1 MSMKNISI
9 LVTEDDI
16 DLREQLVEYISIFID
31 TIYEASD
38 GKEALAIY
46 EEYKPNILFADI
58 NMPYLN
64 GLYLIEQIRKIDKN
78 IEIVIISAYTDT
90 EYLLRAVELH
100 LVSYIVKPI
109 ETGKLKDTLLKSI
122 DSAKLKVKSKK
133 FVIELYG
140 GYYWDSSHKQLYI
153 KEIQVKLSNYELL
166 FIECLIKA
174 KNSTVSYESIH
185 NFVYNNKEYTRD
197 TITSMVKRLRQ
208 KTSKD
213 IVTSCYKEGYRI

>member
-1 MSMKNISI
+1 MKNISI
-9 LVTEDDI
+9 LVAEDDI

-58 NMPYLN
+58 NMPYIN
-64 GLYLIEQIRKIDKN
+64 GLDLIEQIRKVDKN

-100 LVSYIVKPI
+100 LASYIVKPI

-133 FVIELYG
+133 TVIELYDE
-140 GYYWDSSHKQLYI
+140 YYWDSSHKQLYI

-166 FIECLIKA
+166 FLECLIQS

-185 NFVYNNKEYTRD
+185 NFVYNDKEYAKD
-197 TITSMVKRLRQ
+197 AITSMVKRLRQ

-213 IVTSCYKEGYRI
+213 IVTACYKEGYKI